1 MHQAA
6 TRQMNP
12 QLGPC
17 PVTNDDEDNFSSLYN
32 SLRLPYGSRKIR
44 IFHVLAES
52 CSNINRLDIQLR
64 VMDLQHRPRFCAL
77 SYAWGSPTAA
87 SHKVHCGNHVIGVTP
102 NLWSALWH
110 LRKVYGAALPPLWI
124 DRVCI
129 DQDNEDEKTAQ
140 LQLMHHIFSEAQF
153 VFIWLGEGTS
163 ASDRGIESLSKTGL
177 QSYLVQDEGGLVQA
191 SCSSWTLR
199 RLENCAPGFRDY
211 TCAGSISSV
220 PFPLLATLRRGTS
233 TSSP

>member
-1 MHQAA
+1 MSWLFNTNFASVLQRNMHQAA
-6 TRQMNP
+6 TRQMKP

-177 QSYLVQDEGGLVQA
+177 QSYLVQDEGGLFA
-191 SCSSWTLR
+191 
-199 RLENCAPGFRDY
+199 GFEFNRFRS
-211 TCAGSISSV
+211 AFL
-220 PFPLLATLRRGTS
+220 P
-233 TSSP
+233 